1 MDEIILDDFA
11 VLGEERCGE
20 GKYSLYVQY
29 QNRENRYMLMF
40 KSDDYDDLNRRAQ
53 RINVVRERTHQRRL
67 SKNNIEAF
75 VI

>member
-11 VLGEERCGE
+11 VLREERCGE

-67 SKNNIEAF
+67 SKDNIEAF
-75 VI
+75 VM